1 MVVFFRASTCSF
13 DKGKAKGHGMV
24 LVSCRGMNLESLMS
38 KLRHAIA
45 TQQAV
50 PELQLIAMSA
60 TMGGLE
66 GLCNWLDA
74 VRQLQLDCALVL
86 LPWL

>member
-1 MVVFFRASTCSF
+1 MTYTS
-13 DKGKAKGHGMV
+13 KQYGIKPW
-24 LVSCRGMNLESLMS
+24 LVPCRGMNLESLLT
-38 KLRHAIA
+38 KLRHAMA
-45 TQQAV
+45 TQQTA

-74 VRQLQLDCALVL
+74 VSGLAFKMGSALAL
-86 LPWL
+86 LFTLT